1 MSYHNINTSNLQ
13 NQSQSEILTYIN
25 GAPLFRTIQ
34 QALNYGQTVGLPGY
48 HTHMFQNVIGYM
60 AGFDHSQATANQQ
73 QAFLENLELE
83 SEKEISLFEINTQD
97 LSTSETNRQLKI
109 NGSVNSEFYIQVVQ
123 NSASTSVLDKF
134 YNFTTRTFE
143 SNFNKNHILNVKLK
157 SNSYSKNIIF
167 PSTTVTD
174 YTVILA
180 VKENS
185 NTIISNTVSTS
196 KHVASKKINQTAPV
210 QVDFVFKTANTS
222 SYSANPPHAN
232 VTSTGTPGLVTDTRV
247 DIEKT
252 VTNASTDANGFGLI
266 VGNGFSDERSF
277 FIEQNQTVNGAITS
291 SNSFLLDDVSN
302 ITVDSVITAVDG
314 GSLSGTPHVVS
325 IVENLVTISSA
336 QTFADNRVLTFKT
349 TGNSKIELATGLK
362 FNTAFLATTLR
373 DIVQHTAKSKVTN
386 KLDISTQFVRTSAR
400 ADGSITEATDSASQ
414 TVVTLN
420 GTYGIAGADKTV
432 ISGLNVPINS
442 TTVSTINT
450 ASSSAGKITLNQ
462 ALTEALEGEQQLDFI
477 GSSQSVTFT
486 NAEIVIQSYPSAAL
500 TVNLDL
506 DTFITPGTDS

>member
-1 MSYHNINTSNLQ
+1 MFSTVQ
-13 NQSQSEILTYIN
+13 
-25 GAPLFRTIQ
+25 R
-34 QALNYGQTVGLPGY
+34 ALNYGASIGLVGY
-48 HTHMFQNVIGYM
+48 HTHTVNGVVGYM
-60 AGFDHSQATANQQ
+60 AGFTHDNAVT
-73 QAFLENLELE
+73 FGNLSSVLQKNIT
-83 SEKEISLFEINTQD
+83 SFEMNTND
-97 LSTSETNRQLKI
+97 LSTVATNRSFKVSGDI
-109 NGSVNSEFYIQVVQ
+109 GCEFSIQAIQ

-134 YNFTTRTFE
+134 YNFTTKTFE
-143 SNFNKNHILNVKLK
+143 SNFNKNHILNVTLT
-157 SNSYSKNIIF
+157 SSSYSKNILF

-185 NTIISNTVSTS
+185 GTIINNSKTKS

-222 SYSANPPHAN
+222 SYSDNPPHAN
-232 VTSTGTPGLVTDTRV
+232 VTSTGTPGLVTETKV
-247 DIEKT
+247 DIAKT

-266 VGNGFSDERSF
+266 VGSGFSDELSF
-277 FIEQNQTVNGAITS
+277 FTEQNQTVNGAIDS

-325 IVENLVTISSA
+325 IVENLVTISSV
-336 QTFADNRVLTFKT
+336 QTFADNRILTFKT
-349 TGNSKIELATGLK
+349 TGASKIALATGLS
-362 FNTAFLATTLR
+362 FSTAFLLSTLR
-373 DIVQHTAKSKVTN
+373 NIIDQTIKSKQSHT
-386 KLDISTQFVRTSAR
+386 LDTFTQLVRTSVR
-400 ADGSITEATDSASQ
+400 ADGSVTEATDGEGQ
-414 TVVTLN
+414 RVITLN

-432 ISGLNVPINS
+432 VSGLGVPVNS
-442 TTVSTINT
+442 TTVSAINT

-462 ALTEALEGEQQLDFI
+462 ALTGALEVGQALEFI

-486 NAEIVIQSYPSAAL
+486 SAEIIINSYPSAAL

-506 DTFITPGTDS
+506 DTFITPGEDS